1 MGKAKIK
8 NKEFQLSDKDEAV
21 VEALIMI
28 AEEIGRLKT

>member
-8 NKEFQLSDKDEAV
+8 NKEYELSDKDQAV